1 VATSATQFIRSLGS
15 TVGTAVIGSIINKG
29 YAEDLA
35 ANAPP
40 QAPGRLISAL
50 ENPQALV
57 SDEAR
62 EALTS
67 AASAFPGR
75 EEVVDG
81 VIGVARQSLSGS
93 IHEGFVFVL
102 FAVLASIAAALL
114 MKDVR
119 LREQPATAED
129 SELAAEDLLADVVP
143 EGQRRSV
150 RR

>member
-1 VATSATQFIRSLGS
+1 M
-15 TVGTAVIGSIINKG
+15 IGSLITKG

-35 ANAPP
+35 ANAPA

-57 SDEAR
+57 SDEAHDS
-62 EALTS
+62 LTNV
-67 AASAFPGR
+67 ASAIPGR
-75 EEVVDG
+75 EEVVDE

-119 LREQPATAED
+119 LREEPAAAQD
-129 SELAAEDLLADVVP
+129 SELAVGYLLADVVP
-143 EGQRRSV
+143 DGQTGAARR
-150 RR
+150 